1 MPTYTFKNNDTNEVF
16 EKTMKIAER
25 DQYVQNNPNLTQ
37 VITGAPSIGDPVRL
51 GIRRPDDNFRDVL
64 KNVKH
69 HHKKDN
75 INTWQYP

>member
-75 INTWQYP
+75 INTW